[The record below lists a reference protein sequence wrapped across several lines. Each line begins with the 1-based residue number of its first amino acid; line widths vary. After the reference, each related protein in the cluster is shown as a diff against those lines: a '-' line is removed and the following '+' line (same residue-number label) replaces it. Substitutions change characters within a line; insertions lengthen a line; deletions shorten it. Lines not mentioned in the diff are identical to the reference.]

1 MTWIWATLLLILV
14 APFVLW
20 PLLHAAPAAPPAS
33 PAAPEGE
40 GTGPQEPP
48 ASDG

>member
-20 PLLHAAPAAPPAS
+20 PILSAEAPAPEEGEEAAPP
-33 PAAPEGE
+33 
-40 GTGPQEPP
+40 EPP
-48 ASDG
+48 ASGG

>member
-1 MTWIWATLLLILV
+1 MTWLWATLLLILV

-20 PLLHAAPAAPPAS
+20 PLLGPAAGMPE
-33 PAAPEGE
+33 EGE
-40 GTGPQEPP
+40 EAGPPEPP

>member
-20 PLLHAAPAAPPAS
+20 PLLTSAAAATVDGDEA
-33 PAAPEGE
+33 
-40 GTGPQEPP
+40 GPQEPP
-48 ASDG
+48 ASDP